1 MRDFSAADDRW
12 GQNDKTPCEHNESGY
27 PSIADM
33 RADLDRR
40 GFVPVSDIGR
50 AYSITSSAR
59 ASSVAGTARPI
70 AFAVVRLIAS
80 SYLVGVCTGNPAG
93 FSPFRM
99 RSR

>member
-40 GFVPVSDIGR
+40 GFVPLVDVE
-50 AYSITSSAR
+50 AE
-59 ASSVAGTARPI
+59 PI
-70 AFAVVRLIAS
+70 EWL
-80 SYLVGVCTGNPAG
+80 
-93 FSPFRM
+93 
-99 RSR
+99 